1 MYASRYIALLLFRV
15 MQNVKNVKLYYAS
28 VGHGKAAS
36 FSTVPNRGFDFL
48 AICEKPFNLRYPRA
62 INSL

>member
-1 MYASRYIALLLFRV
+1 